1 MELRQLEYFV
11 HVSELRNFTRAA
23 QDLNVAQPSVSTQIQ
38 QLERELGQ
46 PLLDR
51 SQRVVALTAAGEA
64 ALPHAR
70 AALAAAHNV
79 ARAVDETARLVR
91 GTVRI
96 GTVMSPNVGIPKLL
110 KRFNAQH
117 PAVEIILRTAAS
129 DALIDAVRTGKLDL
143 AVVAIG
149 PDDQPDGIAITPLSD
164 ELIGAAVSRTHRL
177 AARAT
182 ITLQAIQNHPLIVLP
197 TGTEIRRQFDL
208 ACRRAGLV
216 PRITFE
222 VSTPSELAELAAQGL
237 GVAIMRQS
245 LSGSRSDLHGL
256 SIRPALRARFA
267 LACRDAGPLSPAAR
281 TLIEMARQFT
291 IPHEKQ

>member
-1 MELRQLEYFV
+1 
-11 HVSELRNFTRAA
+11 
-23 QDLNVAQPSVSTQIQ
+23 
-38 QLERELGQ
+38 
-46 PLLDR
+46 
-51 SQRVVALTAAGEA
+51 VVALTAAGEA